1 MSYQGLIGPVRL
13 SPIAAALAVILVST
27 NIYAEEVPPG
37 FHVMPDGRMMANN
50 PATAIAPPGYY
61 LRSNGMLIKL
71 DDDVGDVREAQAAPV
86 PQPKSDEIPSGFHRM
101 PDGRIMANNPAT
113 AVAPTGYHLMGDGV
127 LMSNSGGSGGH
138 EHLHSSGHHG
148 AGMWMFE
155 YRYSRMNMSDMLDTT
170 TVVTPEEVVASPY
183 NYMMSPTTMSMDM
196 HMFMAMYGVTDNVT
210 AMAMLHYMSNK
221 MGMKASDGTI
231 SDMSSSGLGDTVLT
245 LLYTTPYKVTLG
257 LGGGLPT
264 GSINAIGNM
273 MMSAAMNMTGVTLPY
288 GMQLGSG
295 SFEFR
300 PSIAYSD
307 RFSDFTV
314 GSEFEYIYRAN
325 DNPEGYRLGNK
336 SELTVW
342 GEWHAMKYF
351 SVLARST
358 FSDIEKISGKHEN
371 ISTTMNHGGMDM
383 PGSPAANPELYGGM
397 RLDASLGFKVNTAD
411 NMWAL
416 KTEFTMPMYQNL
428 WGPQMRTT
436 WIASVG
442 LEAMF

>member
-13 SPIAAALAVILVST
+13 SPIAAALAVILASSNV
-27 NIYAEEVPPG
+27 YAEEVPPG

-71 DDDVGDVREAQAAPV
+71 DEDLGEKKSVQAPV
-86 PQPKSDEIPSGFHRM
+86 PQPKSDDVPAGFHRM
-101 PDGRIMANNPAT
+101 SDGRIMANNPAT
-113 AVAPTGYHLMGDGV
+113 AVAPAGYHLMGDGV
-127 LMSNSGGSGGH
+127 LMSNSGGAGGH
-138 EHLHSSGHHG
+138 EHHHASGHHG

-155 YRYSRMNMSDMLDTT
+155 YRYSRMNMSDLLDTT
-170 TVVTPEEVVASPY
+170 TQVTADEVVASPY
-183 NYMMSPTTMSMDM
+183 GYMMSPTTMTMDM
-196 HMFMAMYGVTDNVT
+196 HMLMAMYGVTDNVT
-210 AMAMLHYMSNK
+210 AMAMLHYMSNS
-221 MGMKASDGTI
+221 MDMKASDGTP
-231 SDMSSSGLGDTVLT
+231 SAMSSSGLGDTVLT
-245 LLYTTPYKVTLG
+245 LFYTTPYKVTLG

-264 GSINAIGNM
+264 GSINASGSM
-273 MMSAAMNMTGVTLPY
+273 MMSAAMNMTGVLPY

-295 SFEFR
+295 SFELR

-307 RFSDFTV
+307 RFADFTV

-325 DNPEGYRLGNK
+325 DNAEGYRLGDK
-336 SELTVW
+336 SELSVW
-342 GEWHAMKYF
+342 GEWHALKNF
-351 SVLARST
+351 SVLARTT
-358 FSDIEKISGKHEN
+358 FSDVGKITGQHEKISL
-371 ISTTMNHGGMDM
+371 TMNHGETIM
-383 PGSPAANPELYGGM
+383 PGSPAADPSLYGGM
-397 RLDASLGFKVNTAD
+397 RLDGSLGFKVNTAD

-428 WGPQMRTT
+428 WGPQMRTS